1 MIVSV
6 PDLLSPDVLAQAAS
20 LRRSFETA
28 EPFRHL
34 VIDDFLAPAYCQELT
49 ERFPAFDREHALD
62 QFGHA
67 GRKAVFQDLPKL
79 GAAYQRFDRM
89 LRSREFLSF
98 VGEITSIPKLLYD
111 PDYVG
116 GGTHENLD
124 GQELDP
130 HVDFNYHPRT
140 RHHRRLNL
148 ILFLNPEWD
157 AAWGGCLELHRNPW
171 LPPEENTISTIVP
184 VANRCVLFET
194 SENSWHGFSRI
205 RIPATISPVSRRS
218 IAVYFYTRNRPAA
231 ETAPDHTTIY
241 VPRPLPPQI
250 APGHTL
256 TDDDVTGIRD
266 LLARRDQ
273 QLQFLHKR
281 EMKVSALLDDIIR
294 SPVYRLAAGVTWP
307 VRKLR
312 RWIRPKR

>member
-1 MIVSV
+1 L
-6 PDLLSPDVLAQAAS
+6 DLLSPKVLAQASS

-34 VIDDFLAPAYCQELT
+34 VVDDFLNANYCQELLGQ
-49 ERFPAFDREHALD
+49 FPGFDRQHALNE
-62 QFGHA
+62 FGEA
-67 GRKAVFQDLPKL
+67 GRKAVFQELPKL
-79 GAAYQRFDRM
+79 GPAYARFDRM
-89 LRSREFLSF
+89 LRSREFLAF
-98 VGEITSIPKLLYD
+98 VGETTGIPKLLYD
-111 PDYVG
+111 PDYIG

-148 ILFLNPEWD
+148 ILFLNPEWE
-157 AAWGGCLELHRNPW
+157 AGWGGGLELHRNPW
-171 LPPEENTISTIVP
+171 LPPEENAVQVVVP

-205 RIPATISPVSRRS
+205 RIPEEKQHVSRRS
-218 IAVYFYTRNRPAA
+218 IAVYFYTRERPAA
-231 ETAPDHTTIY
+231 ETAPDHATVY
-241 VPRPLPPQI
+241 VQRPLPEHI
-250 APGHTL
+250 APGRTL
-256 TDDDVTGIRD
+256 TDGDVADLRD

-273 QLQFLHKR
+273 QLQFLYRR
-281 EMKVSALLDDIIR
+281 ELKFSALLDGIIR

-307 VRKLR
+307 ARKLR
-312 RWIRPKR
+312 RWLRQEPR